1 MFKQKEKQRKF
12 KIWIVLFGMMLI
24 LAPAIWIGLVKYEG
38 DKPVVSLDPVP
49 EYVGSKTTITGYLID
64 RKSGIRKLR
73 VGLRQKDR
81 EVVLMEQ
88 DYVSGADAPT
98 LTLHEVPLSIE
109 IDARALDI
117 NDGPATVS
125 ISVRDRSWRQW
136 FEGNQTDID
145 IDIMIDT
152 RPPQIEVLTTS
163 HNIYQGGAGLV
174 IYRLSEDCETSGV
187 YVGDSFFP
195 GRLYSPDRD
204 GVYVAF
210 IAVAGHQGRDTQMY
224 VHAADRAGNTS
235 RRGFYYRILGRTF
248 KTDTLT
254 ITETF
259 LNTKLPEFH
268 GFEDW
273 PGEGTLLDQFLFVNR
288 TLREKNN
295 ALILGLGGQS
305 ASEMF
310 WQGAFGRL
318 PNSAQ
323 QAGFADHR
331 LYRYNGEIIDE
342 ATHLGIDLA
351 SVQQA
356 PVPAANAGRILKVD
370 YIGIYG
376 NTVIIDHGF
385 GLFSLYS
392 HLSNA
397 LVGPGDMV
405 AKGDIIGHTGISGW
419 AGGDHLHFSMIV
431 DHVFVNPVEWWDPA
445 WIQNHVMD
453 KLDTLVSEPTF

>member
-1 MFKQKEKQRKF
+1 M
-12 KIWIVLFGMMLI
+12 
-24 LAPAIWIGLVKYEG
+24 
-38 DKPVVSLDPVP
+38 
-49 EYVGSKTTITGYLID
+49 
-64 RKSGIRKLR
+64 
-73 VGLRQKDR
+73 
-81 EVVLMEQ
+81 
-88 DYVSGADAPT
+88 
-98 LTLHEVPLSIE
+98 
-109 IDARALDI
+109 
-117 NDGPATVS
+117 
-125 ISVRDRSWRQW
+125 
-136 FEGNQTDID
+136 
-145 IDIMIDT
+145 
-152 RPPQIEVLTTS
+152 
-163 HNIYQGGAGLV
+163 
-174 IYRLSEDCETSGV
+174 
-187 YVGDSFFP
+187 
-195 GRLYSPDRD
+195 
-204 GVYVAF
+204 
-210 IAVAGHQGRDTQMY
+210 
-224 VHAADRAGNTS
+224 
-235 RRGFYYRILGRTF
+235 
-248 KTDTLT
+248 
-254 ITETF
+254 
-259 LNTKLPEFH
+259 KLPEFH

-305 ASEMF
+305 KPEMF
-310 WQGAFGRL
+310 WQEAFGRL

-392 HLSNA
+392 HLSKT
-397 LVGPGDMV
+397 LVDPGDMV

-445 WIQNHVMD
+445 WIQNNVMD
-453 KLDTLVSEPTF
+453 KLDTLVSEPSF